1 MQCDLCRIVQ
11 IQSELLTCDFSWPGV
26 FFHIMMMFSLI
37 ISHKSFS
44 EHNFFLFHFVL
55 QAPSID
61 EKVDLHFIAL
71 VNVGGHLYELGK
83 NTFYLLSPFV

>member
-1 MQCDLCRIVQ
+1 MN
-11 IQSELLTCDFSWPGV
+11 T
-26 FFHIMMMFSLI
+26 
-37 ISHKSFS
+37 ISFR
-44 EHNFFLFHFVL
+44 FVL

-83 NTFYLLSPFV
+83 NTFYLFS

>member
-1 MQCDLCRIVQ
+1 
-11 IQSELLTCDFSWPGV
+11 
-26 FFHIMMMFSLI
+26 MFSLI
-37 ISHKSFS
+37 MLYRGFC
-44 EHNFFLFHFVL
+44 ERNFFLFYFVL

-83 NTFYLLSPFV
+83 NTFCLLSICFKQTQVSNVNKV

>member
-1 MQCDLCRIVQ
+1 MNAI
-11 IQSELLTCDFSWPGV
+11 W
-26 FFHIMMMFSLI
+26 
-37 ISHKSFS
+37 
-44 EHNFFLFHFVL
+44 FLFVL

-83 NTFYLLSPFV
+83 DTFYLSICSEQIQLVISLTIRVWD